1 MKFESLQ
8 TTDRTTKQA
17 MTTPAANSI
26 TTTATDIVATSKSE
40 ENKQAFNFSL
50 FTFTPA
56 ADKGSGVTILGCPTS
71 SPYVHA
77 SEITLP
83 PSFLRRI
90 MKVIS
95 QMEWRPYFEV
105 AAKRRRD
112 WFEALRKVDGLTEG
126 SEETALKRLLS
137 DKSGKKFPHE
147 YLAFFQYFLRLLLLS
162 LKCHRLSC
170 FWLTPS
176 IPRSL
181 RSPTFSSL

>member
-1 MKFESLQ
+1 MSVVKTISEAKVKAK
-8 TTDRTTKQA
+8 TKQV
-17 MTTPAANSI
+17 NE
-26 TTTATDIVATSKSE
+26 KSNPFAVRNGE
-40 ENKQAFNFSL
+40 GNENVLRNNISL
-50 FTFTPA
+50 ISLTISAPA